1 MCGLTPKP
9 NRLPAPNPGVLPSTA
24 VVDIR
29 GLSSRDLIALL
40 DAERLAT
47 HLGTAD
53 PEELDRAQA
62 EVTAELDRR
71 FPLAARRSSE
81 VIARLL
87 AMAVGARVFERA
99 GLTA

>member
-1 MCGLTPKP
+1 MVPY
-9 NRLPAPNPGVLPSTA
+9 VV

-29 GLSSRDLIALL
+29 GLSSRELIALL
-40 DAERLAT
+40 DAERLAS

-62 EVTAELDRR
+62 EVAAELDRR
-71 FPLAARRSSE
+71 FPLAARRPPE

-87 AMAVGARVFERA
+87 AMAIGLRVVERHLGHLGRA
-99 GLTA
+99 TGTSASSAVAPAWA